1 MSTHDGFT
9 KKQLDEMEK
18 NKWTQEK
25 IEDAEWK
32 IMDNKDKIAY
42 LDNAIADRE
51 KKSLLKNIRK
61 ELREEKKKIED
72 QMFKPPKPPEI
83 SSS

>member
-1 MSTHDGFT
+1 
-9 KKQLDEMEK
+9 MEK

-32 IMDNKDKIAY
+32 IMENKDKIAY

-51 KKSLLKNIRK
+51 KKSVLKNIRK

-72 QMFKPPKPPEI
+72 QMFKPPKPP